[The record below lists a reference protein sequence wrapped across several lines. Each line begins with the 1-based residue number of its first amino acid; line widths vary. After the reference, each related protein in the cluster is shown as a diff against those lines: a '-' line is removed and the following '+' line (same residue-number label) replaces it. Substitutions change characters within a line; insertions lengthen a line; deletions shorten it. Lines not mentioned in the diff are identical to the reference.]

1 MPIPSGGLVAKFNF
15 GDPACFTDGGT
26 SVLDLVGNN
35 DLTFTNT
42 NYTYN
47 STNGTIT
54 IQDTNEASTATVGTF
69 PSGTG
74 AYTVVV
80 WAKTGTAF
88 KRLFGFVGG
97 GTNEEMLLCLDGS
110 NLLYAAN
117 NNSSEVSTSGFAANE
132 WHMFAVTKA
141 AAANSSA
148 QLLYVDGV
156 LVASSHSGTD
166 GQVNLTYASAPKIGY
181 NLGDPG
187 FAEVSVGTA
196 YVYNQVLSAGN
207 ILDIYNNDKADYP
220 FISYDFSNTLSYPG
234 TGNTVFDLAGS
245 LNLPIVNATF
255 GGTGQSKYFNFDG
268 NGDYIGKTGVTGL
281 GNTFTANMW
290 YEVTVVNST
299 QRNLWNVGVNSA
311 SGTNPGFYVNNP
323 TTADLIYGFSFGVG
337 TTSAADVLTAN
348 TWQMATVTADGT
360 TTKMYVDGVL
370 AGSVAQGI
378 GNWATGGFVIGAG
391 CDGSGNISAGADGF
405 LGNFA
410 LLDIY
415 NVALGSTDVTTIYN
429 NTETRFFP
437 PAPPVTPR
445 IVGGRQFAQ
454 GFNG

>member
-15 GDPACFTDGGT
+15 GDTACFTNGGT

-35 DLTFTNT
+35 DLTFSNT
-42 NYTYN
+42 NYTFN
-47 STNGTIT
+47 SSNGTIT

-80 WAKTGTAF
+80 WAKTGSTF
-88 KRLFGFVGG
+88 RRIFGFAGG
-97 GTNEEMLLCLDGS
+97 GTNQEMILCLDGS

-117 NNSSEVSTSGFAANE
+117 NSSSEVSTSGLPADE

-141 AAANSSA
+141 AGANSSA

-166 GQVNLTYASAPKIGY
+166 GQVNLTYGTPIIGY

-187 FAEVSVGTA
+187 FAEVSVGTC
-196 YVYNQVLSAGN
+196 YVYDQVLTAGN

-245 LNLPIVNATF
+245 LNLPISGATF
-255 GGTGQSKYFNFDG
+255 VNQGVASHFSFDG
-268 NGDYIGKTGVTGL
+268 TNDYIGKNGVTGL
-281 GNTFTANMW
+281 GNTFSVSMW
-290 YEVTVVNST
+290 SKYPAAATT
-299 QRNLWNVGVNSA
+299 TMYQFSA
-311 SGTNPGFYVNNP
+311 GTYVASQGAGPQSGVNNP
-323 TTADLIYGFSFGVG
+323 STNFVDFSFNDGIG
-337 TTSAADVLTAN
+337 ATSFSTSPDVWHNYTF
-348 TWQMATVTADGT
+348 TADGT
-360 TTKMYVDGVL
+360 TAKAYLDGTL
-370 AGSVAQGI
+370 AASVAQGI
-378 GNWATGGFVIGAG
+378 GSWDNGGLYLGVPINTGG
-391 CDGSGNISAGADGF
+391 NYYPGF
-405 LGNFA
+405 YYNGQIATF
-410 LLDIY
+410 DVY
-415 NVALGSTDVTTIYN
+415 NVALSAGDITTIYN
-429 NTETRFFP
+429 DTETRFLP
-437 PAPPVTPR
+437 PIPSYAGS
-445 IVGGRQFAQ
+445 VGGRQFAQ

>member
-15 GDPACFTDGGT
+15 GDPACFTNGGT

-35 DLTFTNT
+35 DLTFSNT

-88 KRLFGFVGG
+88 KRLFGFAGG

-117 NNSSEVSTSGFAANE
+117 LSSSEVSTSGFAANE

-141 AAANSSA
+141 AGANSSA

-166 GQVNLTYASAPKIGY
+166 GQVNLTYASSPAIGY

-207 ILDIYNNDKADYP
+207 ILDIYNY
-220 FISYDFSNTLSYPG
+220 
-234 TGNTVFDLAGS
+234 
-245 LNLPIVNATF
+245 
-255 GGTGQSKYFNFDG
+255 
-268 NGDYIGKTGVTGL
+268 
-281 GNTFTANMW
+281 
-290 YEVTVVNST
+290 
-299 QRNLWNVGVNSA
+299 
-311 SGTNPGFYVNNP
+311 
-323 TTADLIYGFSFGVG
+323 
-337 TTSAADVLTAN
+337 
-348 TWQMATVTADGT
+348 
-360 TTKMYVDGVL
+360 
-370 AGSVAQGI
+370 
-378 GNWATGGFVIGAG
+378 
-391 CDGSGNISAGADGF
+391 
-405 LGNFA
+405 
-410 LLDIY
+410 
-415 NVALGSTDVTTIYN
+415 
-429 NTETRFFP
+429 
-437 PAPPVTPR
+437 
-445 IVGGRQFAQ
+445 
-454 GFNG
+454 